1 MFVLTGWGGG
11 GEEVQTW
18 AGAGPQHTPR
28 LFPWV
33 GIAQALIFT
42 QGGLNTQPDL
52 PAGWPISVRW
62 IITGHR
68 LSCLT
73 PKDHRTTQW
82 GVPGWGPG
90 GPALPQISE
99 DEGMGPAPL
108 CGAQGLAVLGTWCKR
123 LNVESGIRTGA
134 DRADT

>member
-18 AGAGPQHTPR
+18 AGASPRHTPR
-28 LFPWV
+28 LFLWV

-42 QGGLNTQPDL
+42 QGGLSTQPDL
-52 PAGWPISVRW
+52 PAGWPIFVRW

-82 GVPGWGPG
+82 GSQAGVQVVLHCLRFLRMKAWALLLCAVPRAW
-90 GPALPQISE
+90 
-99 DEGMGPAPL
+99 
-108 CGAQGLAVLGTWCKR
+108 R
-123 LNVESGIRTGA
+123 YSGHGVK
-134 DRADT
+134 D